1 MSLPHPTSPKFPA
14 ALKAAREA
22 KGLSYTEVAK
32 AIGINPAMPSRY
44 ENAEHSCFCAPR
56 ESTWEK
62 LDALLSGSGKD
73 LQKRKSAQIE
83 DLSLG
88 EATVEQIIQ
97 ELKARGASSVTINY

>member
-1 MSLPHPTSPKFPA
+1 M
-14 ALKAAREA
+14 KAAREA

-62 LDALLSGSGKD
+62 LDALLFGSGVG
-73 LQKRKSAQIE
+73 LQKGKNAQTE
-83 DLSLG
+83 DVSLA

>member
-1 MSLPHPTSPKFPA
+1 MLPKPDHKRFPH

-44 ENAEHSCFCAPR
+44 ENPEHSCFCAPR
-56 ESTWEK
+56 DSTWQK
-62 LDALLSGSGKD
+62 LNELLSGTGSP
-73 LQKRKSAQIE
+73 LTRSSTIPIE
-83 DLSLG
+83 NTWLG